1 MKKLKT
7 ALVLATLFISGFAS
21 AQAFD
26 DGKNLLS
33 LGFGFPAS
41 ESVKETFSN
50 YQGYENYNYKN
61 YGTGVFHFEHGLS
74 KYFGVGLDAQYS
86 SAFVTYQTTNP
97 ALQTVT
103 NSINNQVLGAY
114 IRLNGH
120 FPIGDHLDIFAGF
133 GLGYQYTVNNG
144 NQTGSLAS
152 STTNFQQKEFDFK
165 SQFTLGARYMI
176 KDHFGLFAEVGWAST
191 NVEMGITFGF

>member
-33 LGFGFPAS
+33 LGFGFPPS
-41 ESVKETFSN
+41 PSINQTLTQ
-50 YQGYENYNYKN
+50 YQSYDNYNYKN
-61 YGTGVFHFEHGLS
+61 YGTGVFHFEHGLM
-74 KYFGVGLDAQYS
+74 KYFGVGLDAQYT
-86 SAFVTYQTTNP
+86 SAFVTYQTTDATLN
-97 ALQTVT
+97 TVT
-103 NSINNQVLGAY
+103 KTVNEQVLGTY

-144 NQTGSLAS
+144 NQTGKLAS
-152 STTNFQQKEFDFK
+152 DNTNFQQKAFDFK